1 MPLLRLSLCAALFVA
16 ATSASAQ
23 SQVPKQASPEEM
35 KQLME
40 ASMGAMVPMMGR
52 MTEAMID
59 AQLRATERPETA
71 QRLAAFKKN
80 LFDALVQQGF
90 TKEQAF
96 QIVLNTALPS
106 ATPTSK

>member
-52 MTEAMID
+52 MTAMID